1 MTTTLAKSEVISL
14 LNRLNHQIEQ
24 LERVDTEIVH
34 GIISEEIDRDRVLEL
49 VQETIQEVI
58 DK

>member
-24 LERVDTEIVH
+24 LDRTVEDSAER
-34 GIISEEIDRDRVLEL
+34 IDRDRVLEL
-49 VQETIQEVI
+49 VQEAIQEVI

>member
-24 LERVDTEIVH
+24 LERTDTEIVH
-34 GIISEEIDRDRVLEL
+34 GIISEGIDRDRVLEL

>member
-34 GIISEEIDRDRVLEL
+34 GIISEGIDRDRVLEL
-49 VQETIQEVI
+49 VQEAIQEVI